1 MPHHKSAAS
10 CGEYIPKGINAAVIA
25 TQAAGQP
32 VISIDTK
39 KKEPIGS
46 YKNGGSDYR
55 QEGCPDKVNVHDFVD
70 KGATCKTP
78 LHGRANFYRKEQPP
92 VESGHFGEF
101 VSIPAE
107 YAGFSTHSGKPV
119 ASSPVGTWAREAQPT
134 RRRYVTRR
142 SSCSTVKLSNP
153 NIRWH
158 MTLSGPRPRTV
169 QPP

>member
-70 KGATCKTP
+70 KELGKVAPGACP
-78 LHGRANFYRKEQPP
+78 RAVMSVFKG
-92 VESGHFGEF
+92 SGHKIPPRF
-101 VSIPAE
+101 V
-107 YAGFSTHSGKPV
+107 F
-119 ASSPVGTWAREAQPT
+119 
-134 RRRYVTRR
+134 
-142 SSCSTVKLSNP
+142 
-153 NIRWH
+153 
-158 MTLSGPRPRTV
+158 
-169 QPP
+169 